1 MTLKEILTGTGSWL
15 RAHRYEEVSS
25 CGPALD
31 DDGLLMSTTERDAGF
46 GGRSSNAPHDPVV
59 VNTVTSLER
68 RDSTETLQEGFQQ
81 LVDQLGKINS
91 HLNQQLTQ
99 HEELMSRVRL
109 LPEQLESFPAA
120 VENQRALA
128 SELLEQL
135 KSTAAKDRQFIEAVE
150 SIPAETARQT
160 DTLTTINHQ
169 LAAAAETDVQFA
181 ESFHKFKD
189 TLERLN
195 HNTVSNTEGILQMSK
210 TFAASDRYLKYVVS
224 KLNKRYAW
232 TFAMALSVCTA
243 VISALIGVILYL
255 AR

>member
-15 RAHRYEEVSS
+15 RAHRYEEVSP

-31 DDGLLMSTTERDAGF
+31 DDGLLMSTMDRDAGF
-46 GGRSSNAPHDPVV
+46 GGRASNAGHDPVV

-68 RDSTETLQEGFQQ
+68 RESTETLAEGFNQ
-81 LVDQLGKINS
+81 LVDQLARINE

-150 SIPAETARQT
+150 HIPAETARQT
-160 DTLTTINHQ
+160 DTLSTINHQ

-181 ESFHKFKD
+181 ESFNKFKD

-243 VISALIGVILYL
+243 VISALIGMIFYL

>member
-15 RAHRYEEVSS
+15 RAHRYEEVSP
-25 CGPALD
+25 CTPALD
-31 DDGLLMSTTERDAGF
+31 DDGLLMSTMDRSEDF
-46 GGRSSNAPHDPVV
+46 GGRASNTPRDPVV

-68 RDSTETLQEGFQQ
+68 RGSAETLEEGFNQ
-81 LVDQLGKINS
+81 LVDQLGKING
-91 HLNQQLTQ
+91 HLNRQLAQ
-99 HEELMSRVRL
+99 HEELMSRVGQ
-109 LPEQLESFPAA
+109 LPQRLESLPAA
-120 VENQRALA
+120 VENQRVLT

-135 KSTAAKDRQFIEAVE
+135 KNTAAKDRQFTEAVE
-150 SIPAETARQT
+150 RIPAETGRQT
-160 DTLTTINHQ
+160 DTLATINHQ
-169 LAAAAETDVQFA
+169 LVAAAETDVQLA
-181 ESFHKFKD
+181 ESFIKFKD
-189 TLERLN
+189 TLDRLN

-243 VISALIGVILYL
+243 VISALIGIILYL